1 MDRINGTLFA
11 HWHTDSNG
19 NPVSIACTETQKV
32 SPIHYCIQLN
42 QIPDDTQL
50 IEVKIGNTI
59 LSEVYDSQTIG
70 QNNYKVDFSDG
81 IIWFNASRAGATVTI
96 NYSGIGY
103 KVISAKRVMI
113 NDGDYIEDNTLQKLI
128 DLNAE
133 AVVTVNNIQ
142 KNLDAILDSA
152 QKYADQIKV
161 ELDQYSDDTE
171 NKMAQAYNKLYAQMD
186 TYVGEIL
193 RYKTQA
199 VSEMT
204 VTLNQ
209 YKQEADHANEEM
221 NKAIIDFSAVAERN
235 IAKLDKAL
243 NDAMLEIQALI
254 TSVDEAAN
262 NIIKNLNKYAD
273 EQEKHMDEIVDTVST
288 RRTIVIREMQEM
300 LDELEL
306 YLSERKATLDG
317 IIEDAKE
324 IQADLEHIFKVQQ
337 VIWEGQFNDAQVE
350 RMNEFLLSQT
360 AKQNTFDRSEANR
373 ATDFASASEEQQ
385 KEFEEAE
392 AEREKIFNAMKEIAY
407 DENAVLKNAE
417 LINTKIDTVEFNN
430 HSAEG
435 EQVLELIRDPET
447 GKITGSIGGDR
458 ITFYSNV
465 VNEDGTAKEKIAEY
479 IIKGRQSTYKGTEE
493 PIDVE
498 KIWYDLS
505 DEDCKDLQL
514 PSDYNLSQFQD
525 AVNQIRDEVA
535 DIQAAT
541 KIEDI
546 FSGTFYGEENTS
558 DNVDGSLQTVKY
570 VRIKTGSNVNLRQL
584 KEGELAYCPDTGR
597 LYIGVRQSAVSSL
610 VKNEV
615 IGGTSSGGGESGGGN
630 LTGEHLELNGKDGKK
645 YRIYID
651 EDGELKQRL
660 VEFLDA
666 EAPAADEAG
675 VGARFKGLLI
685 NRYYGGGAKDGGKAP
700 ISHSFIE
707 LYNNNSNGQTMNL
720 KGLCLYYKNID
731 DGVWRRFELKG
742 YVPYQHS
749 FLVRCGRVN
758 SKANSSCRYE
768 ITKFDQ
774 SWEQELS
781 FTSGMV
787 YLGVDYGQ
795 LTISNPYNLADG
807 TTLNSYIDI
816 LAGATESEERSLTAV
831 EYDKKKAPAYR
842 RLLSQDCGIQRV
854 DFNDTGSTYKDVEQ
868 VNYRTCDMDI
878 YRPRCVEDGA
888 WDLYYNKTKLNP
900 NIPNLLNIQ
909 YGKEWHTRTFTWQSK
924 VMPRGYLRYRK
935 AGESKWNYKNSNTEI
950 VYHIDQDCTIH
961 RVILRNLEEGIYEYQ
976 AGDEGYWGD
985 VSTFEVKSYMKNGV
999 YDRDAHIKFLHISDQ
1014 QALYENDYEAWRWT
1028 AQYIEDNENP
1038 NDYDFAIN
1046 TGDISQSGNRS
1057 FEWRCYYK
1065 FPRFLKE
1072 KCHMLVC
1079 GNNDLFEKIYS
1090 NCFKYYDATENDFDG
1105 DIYRPNFGNHD
1116 VIQGVSPYGGYASSH
1131 SFDLGYCHFVVVN
1144 SNMTASVE
1152 DPDIWVKQM
1161 NWVRQD
1167 VQAARMRPNPPRW
1180 FIMIAH
1186 HGAFTVCRM
1195 KDVQQMIPFV
1205 EDIGFHVVVC
1215 GHHHTYSRS
1224 TPIRMNIRQQVEA
1237 ITGHDLYEVYSGCGQ
1252 AITKAVYSIGYI
1264 ETFANNAGVHVVPK
1278 GVTYDQTTENGT
1290 NEDGSQGV
1298 VSNGNVG
1305 SRQAYVNDE
1314 IGTMW
1319 VMAQASGAKLKSNK
1333 DLEKTPTPWYYGW
1346 CNYTDEGGYTNNP
1359 HPYKPNYLMW
1369 DISWDSISVKSYV
1382 LNGIVDYDTYL
1393 ADAVMKRPDQ
1403 IDYRDINKELIDEFT
1418 IKWRNIPQTSI
1429 ASISDLSEEETE
1441 EE

>member
-11 HWHTDSNG
+11 HWHTDNNG
-19 NPVSIACTETQKV
+19 NPQSIACTETQKV

-50 IEVKIGNTI
+50 IEVKINNTI
-59 LSEVYDSQTIG
+59 LSEVYDSQPIG

-96 NYSGIGY
+96 SYSGIGY

-128 DLNAE
+128 DLNAQ
-133 AVVTVNNIQ
+133 AVASVNNIQ
-142 KNLDAILDSA
+142 KNLDNIIDSA
-152 QKYADQIKV
+152 ERYCETAKGLIDREV
-161 ELDQYSDDTE
+161 EDTA
-171 NKMAQAYNKLYAQMD
+171 NDMKQAYNKLYSQMD

-193 RYKTQA
+193 KFKTQA
-199 VSEMT
+199 ISEMT

-209 YKQEADHANEEM
+209 YRSEADHANAEM
-221 NKAIIDFSAVAERN
+221 NKAIIDFSAVAEVN
-235 IAKLDKAL
+235 IGKLDKAL
-243 NDAMLEIQALI
+243 NDALKEIQALI
-254 TSVDEAAN
+254 VAVEETSN
-262 NIIKNLNKYAD
+262 TIKKNLNQYAN
-273 EQEKHMDEIVDTVST
+273 EQKQHMDEIVASVTTYAIFIKKDLQD
-288 RRTIVIREMQEM
+288 I
-300 LDELEL
+300 LDSLEL
-306 YLSERKATLDG
+306 YMNERKATLDG
-317 IIEDAKE
+317 IIEEARE

-337 VIWEGQFNDAQVE
+337 LIWEGQFNDAQIE
-350 RMNEFLLSQT
+350 RMNQFLLSQT
-360 AKQNTFDRSEANR
+360 SKQNEFDREQAEHQ
-373 ATDFASASEEQQ
+373 SAFDKSQADQQ
-385 KEFEEAE
+385 KEFDDAE
-392 AEREKIFNAMKEIAY
+392 AEREKIFDAMKELAY
-407 DENAVLKNAE
+407 DENAVLANQA
-417 LINTKIDTVEFNN
+417 LSNTKIDTVEMD
-430 HSAEG
+430 
-435 EQVLELIRDPET
+435 EQILELTRDEN
-447 GKITGSIGGDR
+447 GRITGSIGGDR
-458 ITFYSNV
+458 IHFYSNV
-465 VNEDGTAKEKIAEY
+465 VNEDGTTAKQKIAEHLVV
-479 IIKGRQSTYKGTEE
+479 GRQSTYKGTEE

-514 PSDYNLSQFQD
+514 PSDYHLGQFQD
-525 AVNQIRDEVA
+525 AVNQIRDEVSR
-535 DIQAAT
+535 IESAT

-546 FSGTFYGEENTS
+546 FSGTFYGEESTS
-558 DNVDGSLQTVKY
+558 DNVDEKLQTVKY

-666 EAPAADEAG
+666 EAPKADQPG
-675 VGARFKGLLI
+675 VGARYKGLII
-685 NRYYGGGAKDGGKAP
+685 NRYFGGGAKDGGKAP

-774 SWEQELS
+774 HWEQELS

-816 LAGATESEERSLTAV
+816 IAGATESEERSLTAV
-831 EYDKKKAPAYR
+831 EYTKTKAPAYR

-854 DFNDTGSTYKDVEQ
+854 DFNDTDSTYKDVEQ
-868 VNYRTCDMDI
+868 VNYRTCDMSI

-888 WDLYYNKTKLNP
+888 WDLYYNKTKLNE

-935 AGESKWNYKNSNTEI
+935 VGESKWNYKNTNTEI

-985 VSTFEVKSYMKNGV
+985 ISTFEVKSYMKNGT
-999 YDRDAHIKFLHISDQ
+999 YDKNAHIKFLHISDQ
-1014 QALYENDYEAWRWT
+1014 QSLYENDYEAWRWT

-1090 NCFKYYDATENDFDG
+1090 NCFKYYDATENDFNG
-1105 DIYRPNFGNHD
+1105 DIYSPNFGNHD
-1116 VIQGVSPYGGYASSH
+1116 VIQGKSPYGGYASSH

-1161 NWVRQD
+1161 NWVRTD

-1180 FIMIAH
+1180 FIMVAH

-1205 EDIGFHVVVC
+1205 EDIGFHVVIC

-1237 ITGHDLYEVYSGCGQ
+1237 KTKHDLYDVYSGCGQ
-1252 AITKAVYSIGYI
+1252 AITKAVYGIGYI
-1264 ETFANNAGVHVVPK
+1264 ETFANKQGVHVVPN
-1278 GVTYDQTTENGT
+1278 GVTYDQTTEDGKMENGT
-1290 NEDGSQGV
+1290 VGV
-1298 VSNGNVG
+1298 VSNGNSG

-1346 CNYTDEGGYTNNP
+1346 CDYSDEAGYSNRP

-1369 DISWDSISVKSYV
+1369 DISWDKISVKSYV
-1382 LNGIVDYDTYL
+1382 LNGIVDYDSYL

-1403 IDYRDINKELIDEFT
+1403 IDYSQITREVIDDFE
-1418 IKWRNIPQTSI
+1418 IKWRNIPQTPI
-1429 ASISDLSEEETE
+1429 AQNINEEIEENEEE
-1441 EE
+1441 

>member
-1 MDRINGTLFA
+1 MDRINDTLFA

-19 NPVSIACTETQKV
+19 NPQSIAITETQQV

-50 IEVKIGNTI
+50 IEVKIGSTV

-81 IIWFNASRAGATVTI
+81 IIWFNKGRAGATVTI
-96 NYSGIGY
+96 SYSGIGY

-113 NDGDYIEDNTLQKLI
+113 NDGDYIEENTLQKLI

-133 AVVTVNNIQ
+133 AVATINNIQ
-142 KNLDAILDSA
+142 KNLDNILASA
-152 QKYADQIKV
+152 NAYADQTKLEI
-161 ELDQYSDDTE
+161 DQYSSDTK
-171 NKMAQAYNKLYAQMD
+171 NKMSQAYTKLYAQMD
-186 TYVGEIL
+186 SYVGEIL
-193 RYKTQA
+193 KYKTQA
-199 VSEMT
+199 ISEMT

-209 YKQEADHANEEM
+209 YRQEADKANEEM
-221 NKAIIDFSAVAERN
+221 NKAIIDFSAVAEAN

-243 NDAMLEIQALI
+243 NNAMAEIQKLI
-254 TSVDEAAN
+254 ATVQEASN
-262 NIIKNLNKYAD
+262 NIIKSLQNY
-273 EQEKHMDEIVDTVST
+273 EKEEKAKMDGIVDGLST
-288 RRTIVIREMQEM
+288 HSIFAKQQIQEM
-300 LDELEL
+300 IDGLQT
-306 YLSERKATLDG
+306 YINNRKATLDA
-317 IIEDAKE
+317 IVEEARE
-324 IQADLEHIFKVQQ
+324 IQSDLQHIFNVQLL
-337 VIWEGQFNDAQVE
+337 IWEGEFNDSQLD
-350 RMNEFLLSQT
+350 RMNQFVESQKTKNNEFNIAQT
-360 AKQNTFDRSEANR
+360 NR
-373 ATDFASASEEQQ
+373 ANDFTKTKEEQQ
-385 KEFEEAE
+385 KAFNQAE
-392 AEREKIFNAMKEIAY
+392 TEREKVFDAMKQLAY
-407 DENAVLKNAE
+407 DENAVLANTA
-417 LINTKIDTVEFNN
+417 LSNTKIDTVEM
-430 HSAEG
+430 E
-435 EQVLELIRDPET
+435 ERVLELVRDPET

-458 ITFYSNV
+458 IHFYSNV
-465 VNEDGTAKEKIAEY
+465 VKEDGTTAKEKIAEHLVV
-479 IIKGRQSTYKGTEE
+479 GRQSTYKGTEE

-498 KIWYDLS
+498 KIWYDIS
-505 DEDCKDLQL
+505 DEDCKNLQL
-514 PSDYNLSQFQD
+514 PSDYNLGQFQD
-525 AVNQIRDEVA
+525 AVNQIRDEVST
-535 DIQAAT
+535 IQASV
-541 KIEDI
+541 KMEDI
-546 FSGTFYGEENTS
+546 NPGTFYGDNSNSQEVDENS
-558 DNVDGSLQTVKY
+558 SNIKY
-570 VRIKTGSNVNLRQL
+570 VRIKTGSNLNLRPL
-584 KEGELAYCPDTGR
+584 KEGEMAYCPDTGR
-597 LYIGVRQSAVSSL
+597 LYIGVRQSAVSTL
-610 VKNEV
+610 VQNQV

-630 LTGEHLELNGKDGKK
+630 LTGEHLELDGRDGKK

-666 EAPAADEAG
+666 EAPKPETAG
-675 VGARFKGLLI
+675 VGARFSGLMI
-685 NRYYGGGAKDGGKAP
+685 NRYFGGGTKDNGKAP

-707 LYNNNSNGQTMNL
+707 LYNNNASGQTMNL
-720 KGLCLYYKNID
+720 KGLCLYYKTLD

-768 ITKFDQ
+768 IKKFDQ
-774 SWEQELS
+774 SWDIELS
-781 FTSGMV
+781 YTSGMV

-807 TTLNSYIDI
+807 TTLNSYIDTI
-816 LAGATESEERSLTAV
+816 AGACETEERSLTAL

-842 RLLSQDCGIQRV
+842 RLLSQDCGIQRI
-854 DFNDTGSTYKDVEQ
+854 DFGDTGSTYKDIEQ
-868 VNYRTCDMDI
+868 VNYRTCDMAI

-888 WDLYYNKTKLNP
+888 WDLYYNKTKLNE

-924 VMPRGYLRYRK
+924 VMSRGYLRYRK
-935 AGESKWNYKNSNTEI
+935 AGENKWIYKNTNTEI

-961 RVILRNLEEGIYEYQ
+961 RVIVRNLEEGIYEYQ
-976 AGDEGYWGD
+976 AGDEGCWGD
-985 VSTFEVKSYMKNGV
+985 VSTFEVKSYQKNGT
-999 YDRDAHIKFLHISDQ
+999 YDKTQHLKFLHVSDQ

-1038 NDYDFAIN
+1038 NDYDFVIN

-1072 KCHMLVC
+1072 KCHMLTC

-1090 NCFKYYDATENDFDG
+1090 NCFKYYDATENDFLG
-1105 DIYRPNFGNHD
+1105 DTYVPNIGNHD
-1116 VIQGVSPYGGYASSH
+1116 VIQGVSPYGGYASAH
-1131 SFDLGYCHFVVVN
+1131 SYDLGYCHFVCVN
-1144 SNMTASVE
+1144 SNMIASVE

-1205 EDIGFHVVVC
+1205 EDIGFHVVIC

-1224 TPIRMNIRQQVEA
+1224 TPIRMDIRKQVEA
-1237 ITGHDLYEVYSGCGQ
+1237 KTGHDLYEVYSGCGQ
-1252 AITKAVYSIGYI
+1252 NIAKAVYGIGYL

-1278 GVTYDQTTENGT
+1278 DATYDQTTENGT
-1290 NEDGSQGV
+1290 LEDGTVSV

-1305 SRQAYVNDE
+1305 SRQKYVNDS
-1314 IGTMW
+1314 IGCVW
-1319 VMAQASGAKLKSNK
+1319 VMAQAGGAKLKSNK
-1333 DLEKTPTPWYYGW
+1333 DMEKTPTPWYYGW
-1346 CNYTDEGGYTNNP
+1346 CNYSDELGYTNNP

-1369 DISWDSISVKSYV
+1369 DISWDKISVKSYV
-1382 LNGIVDYDTYL
+1382 LNGIVDFDSYL

-1403 IDYRDINKELIDEFT
+1403 INYADVNKEMIDEFE
-1418 IKWRNIPQTSI
+1418 IKWRNIPQT
-1429 ASISDLSEEETE
+1429 AISSVSEVSEDEEEE
-1441 EE
+1441 